1 MGIIERRD
9 LAAFL
14 AGLESGAGDCV
25 CDVSLCGGSLLD
37 ARCISTAESTLGW
50 RLVSACVG
58 VPGSWATGV
67 LRSLVASDGSSA
79 GAVAASVPSD
89 GLLEPP
95 LGGTRR
101 RTLKE
106 DMLGATNDVEA
117 KPAAQGPS
125 TDARGDASGV
135 PESAPDARCGGR
147 RAAQMRRRALQGEHL
162 GWRSGYP

>member
-1 MGIIERRD
+1 M
-9 LAAFL
+9 
-14 AGLESGAGDCV
+14 
-25 CDVSLCGGSLLD
+25 SLCGGSLLD

-50 RLVSACVG
+50 RPASAWEG

-67 LRSLVASDGSSA
+67 LRSLVASDG
-79 GAVAASVPSD
+79 GSVGTGTPSVLSD

-125 TDARGDASGV
+125 TDARGGVSGA
-135 PESAPDARCGGR
+135 PGSAPCARCGGR
-147 RAAQMRRRALQGEHL
+147 RDGKTQRRALQGEHR
-162 GWRSGYP
+162 GWRLGYP